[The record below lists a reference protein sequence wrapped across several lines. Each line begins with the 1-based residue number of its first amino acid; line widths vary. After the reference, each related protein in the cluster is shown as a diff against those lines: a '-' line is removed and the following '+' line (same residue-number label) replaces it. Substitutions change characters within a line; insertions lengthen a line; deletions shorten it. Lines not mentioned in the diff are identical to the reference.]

1 MKQLKLIY
9 VWPMSTRAI
18 TTNEYNIA
26 IIGPS
31 DMVSGFRALG
41 VEAIDAQTG
50 AAALE
55 ELRRLKKLTIDPA
68 STAKYAVICVIED
81 LLTEIDQAEYAKVV
95 SGPLPAVIVLPGPEG
110 SKGVAIARLRRLAE
124 QAVGSAII

>member
-1 MKQLKLIY
+1 
-9 VWPMSTRAI
+9 MSTSKNSM
-18 TTNEYNIA
+18 NEYSIA

-50 AAALE
+50 EAALE
-55 ELRRLKKLTIDPA
+55 ELRRVKKLTLDA
-68 STAKYAVICVIED
+68 VSAKKYAVVCVIED
-81 LLTEIDQAEYAKVV
+81 LLTDIDPAEYAKVV
-95 SGPLPAVIVLPGPEG
+95 SGPLPAVIVLPGPAG

-124 QAVGSAII
+124 QAVGSSII

>member
-1 MKQLKLIY
+1 MSLINQY
-9 VWPMSTRAI
+9 K
-18 TTNEYNIA
+18 IA
-26 IIGPS
+26 IVGPT

-50 AAALE
+50 VAALE
-55 ELRRLKKLTIDPA
+55 QLRRLKKLTLDA
-68 STAKYAVICVIED
+68 TSDTKYAVVCVIED
-81 LLTEIDQAEYAKVV
+81 LLTDIDPAEYSKIV

>member
-1 MKQLKLIY
+1 M
-9 VWPMSTRAI
+9 
-18 TTNEYNIA
+18 NEYSIA
-26 IIGPS
+26 IIGPA

-50 AAALE
+50 VAALE
-55 ELRRLKKLTIDPA
+55 ELRRIKKITLDTTSDK
-68 STAKYAVICVIED
+68 KYAVVCVIED
-81 LLTEIDQAEYAKVV
+81 LLTDIDQTEYAKVV

>member
-1 MKQLKLIY
+1 
-9 VWPMSTRAI
+9 MST
-18 TTNEYNIA
+18 TNPNQYKIA
-26 IIGPS
+26 IVGPT

-50 AAALE
+50 EAALE
-55 ELRRLKKLTIDPA
+55 ELRRIKKLTLDPA
-68 STAKYAVICVIED
+68 SDVKYAVVCVIED
-81 LLTEIDQAEYAKVV
+81 LLTNIDPAEYAKVV

>member
-1 MKQLKLIY
+1 M
-9 VWPMSTRAI
+9 
-18 TTNEYNIA
+18 NEYSIA

-41 VEAIDAQTG
+41 VEAFDAQTG
-50 AAALE
+50 EAALE

-68 STAKYAVICVIED
+68 SAKKYAVVCVIED
-81 LLTEIDQAEYAKVV
+81 LLTDIDQAEYAKVV